1 MNRISKRKYQG
12 SWGTHVEFWLE
23 EMGLEKYLWKSEK
36 NNILGV
42 SNCVQILFFF
52 RSMSNASTTVLRC
65 PCCRKLIAAVDS
77 LNTQHWRTSKNSKE
91 SRKFRNYLNLV
102 LSQKSER
109 EGIITKGIQTTTM
122 RNREINTATGKED
135 KQSLLYQTKFLLASR
150 RRVLDNNLVSKRQE
164 RLEVQARKS
173 LVTCRYSCKHGD
185 ILNFGDHRRIQKDFK
200 ARSNQHI
207 LPKIASYGKAVSG
220 TQNRSRTLTGS
231 TIARFEDTRIK
242 LDVFLPYQ

>member
-1 MNRISKRKYQG
+1 MKIGKEQYLG
-12 SWGTHVEFWLE
+12 YLE
-23 EMGLEKYLWKSEK
+23 LCS
-36 NNILGV
+36 NIV
-42 SNCVQILFFF
+42 FF

-220 TQNRSRTLTGS
+220 TQNRSNTLTGS
-231 TIARFEDTRIK
+231 TVARFEDTRMIK
-242 LDVFLPYQ
+242 LDIFLPYQ